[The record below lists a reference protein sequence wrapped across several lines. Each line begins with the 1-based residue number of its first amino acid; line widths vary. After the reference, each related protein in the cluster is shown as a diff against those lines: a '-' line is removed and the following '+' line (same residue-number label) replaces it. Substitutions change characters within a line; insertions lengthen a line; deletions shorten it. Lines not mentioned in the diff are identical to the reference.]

1 MSRALSLVLFSTVL
15 SAALVAADSRPVSA
29 TPHHKSK
36 KAVVKAKP
44 QSAVPQ
50 DGAAA
55 TQVVKARPAG
65 SQAPRAANPDTIIN
79 SSWNGGGNAYDVTI
93 GTGSDN
99 VSLDTNVTISSLTL
113 GNGSGSSILQNL
125 SGSAES
131 LADLGALT
139 INGGGQLKFNNG
151 STLTVRGGM
160 TSAGLFSLSNG
171 STATITGNVT
181 NNGGSIYVDALN
193 IGGNGGSGGSVLNVN
208 GTLANSGGGTIWVGY
223 GASAPSTLNVSGT
236 LSNAT
241 GSHIYVAS
249 GDSAATAG
257 LLNVSRAAPSTLSY
271 HHARADQQRRSV
283 RIWRP
288 IWPRHLFNH
297 RRRLDQYRVP
307 FGERWHWD
315 IGDAQRRRH
324 VHQHQLHALGD
335 GRHGR

>member
-160 TSAGLFSLSNG
+160 TSAGLFSLSPE
-171 STATITGNVT
+171 IVT
-181 NNGGSIYVDALN
+181 KRLVKGV
-193 IGGNGGSGGSVLNVN
+193 
-208 GTLANSGGGTIWVGY
+208 LANGNSYMPSSLPPDAYRATKVT
-223 GASAPSTLNVSGT
+223 ASLAELGMSSAST
-236 LSNAT
+236 
-241 GSHIYVAS
+241 Y
-249 GDSAATAG
+249 
-257 LLNVSRAAPSTLSY
+257 SRPA
-271 HHARADQQRRSV
+271 
-283 RIWRP
+283 
-288 IWPRHLFNH
+288 
-297 RRRLDQYRVP
+297 
-307 FGERWHWD
+307 
-315 IGDAQRRRH
+315 
-324 VHQHQLHALGD
+324 
-335 GRHGR
+335 